1 MDIKKFMNAHLLNAK
16 TIITYHYRAIKI
28 LTLVC
33 FKIANYTYFCSFLT
47 LSIPNYTNK
56 KNLLQ

>member
-1 MDIKKFMNAHLLNAK
+1 MNAHLLNAK
-16 TIITYHYRAIKI
+16 RIITYHYRAIKI

-33 FKIANYTYFCSFLT
+33 FKIANYTFFCSFLT